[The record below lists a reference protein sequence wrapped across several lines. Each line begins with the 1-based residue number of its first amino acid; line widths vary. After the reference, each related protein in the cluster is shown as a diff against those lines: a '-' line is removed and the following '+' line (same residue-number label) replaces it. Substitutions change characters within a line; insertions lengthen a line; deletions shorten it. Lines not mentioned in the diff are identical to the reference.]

1 MTAALPE
8 PVKPEKTDLP
18 RPTDAKTVVATAA
31 AAFLRAPGATVAAR
45 LFKETV
51 AESRWADAPAAA
63 RLHEVAR
70 RLNAL
75 SARRHHVGEALTRAA
90 HAIATAR
97 ALGIRLTTWDDRAY
111 PEWLRHIPDPP
122 IVIWSRGD
130 VRHLNRPAVAV
141 VGARAVTPVGSLMA
155 TRLGEQIAGVGLV
168 VVSGLARGVDSAAHR
183 GAINAEGLTVAVLG
197 SGVDVIYPPEHRAL
211 AEQIARQGVV
221 MSELPPGT
229 PPLPGH
235 FPLRNR
241 IISGLSRAVVVVEA
255 SERSGSLITAKAAL
269 DQGRCV
275 LAVPGSPASGRYS
288 GSHALIK
295 DGARLVETVEDVLE
309 EIGWM
314 GRQQAQDRPSHNLQ
328 PINGLEV
335 TMAAGERYTVDDL
348 AVRTGRPA
356 SALLADLGALEL
368 AGRVART
375 PGGTYVRLDGPAM
388 DSRTASHG
396 RGT

>member
-1 MTAALPE
+1 MSHPCHAESPS
-8 PVKPEKTDLP
+8 
-18 RPTDAKTVVATAA
+18 PTDAKALAATVA
-31 AAFLRAPGATVAAR
+31 AAFLRAPGTTVAAR
-45 LFKETV
+45 LFRETV
-51 AESRWADAPAAA
+51 AESRWADAPAAD
-63 RLHEVAR
+63 RLHEVSR

-75 SARRHHVGEALTRAA
+75 SARRHHVGDALKRAA
-90 HAIATAR
+90 HAIAAAR
-97 ALGIRLTTWDDRAY
+97 AQGIRLTVWDDPAY

-122 IVIWSRGD
+122 IVLWSRGD

-141 VGARAVTPVGSLMA
+141 VGSRAVTPAGSLMA

-183 GAINAEGLTVAVLG
+183 GAVNAEGLTIAVLG
-197 SGVDVIYPPEHRAL
+197 SGVDVIYPPEHAPL
-211 AEQIARQGVV
+211 AAQIARQGVV

-269 DQGRCV
+269 EQGRCV
-275 LAVPGSPASGRYS
+275 LAVPGSPASGRYR
-288 GSHALIK
+288 GCHALIK

-309 EIGWM
+309 EIGWI
-314 GRQQAQDRPSHNLQ
+314 GRRQDPDTPSHNPQ

-348 AVRTGRPA
+348 AVRTGRTA

-388 DSRTASHG
+388 DSRTAVQG
-396 RGT
+396 RRT